1 METVVMNGQLYIKE
15 VVPKAPGA
23 ERQII
28 NLRPVLSDDERKRR
42 EQRAYRALYEFLKKA

>member
-1 METVVMNGQLYIKE
+1 METVMMNGQLYTKE

-28 NLRPVLSDDERKRR
+28 NLRPVLSDEERERR
-42 EQRAYRALYEFLKKA
+42 EKRAYRALYDFLKKA